1 MLGDILY
8 SKGFLEL
15 NNISPE
21 VAKIV
26 SHAVVQLSLGELK
39 DVSLSKTFNLNREK
53 YLNMIY
59 QKTASL
65 MEAAAGAA
73 ALL

>member
-21 VAKIV
+21 VAKII
-26 SHAVVQLSLGELK
+26 SRAVVQLSLGELK
-39 DVSLSKTFNLNREK
+39 DVSL
-53 YLNMIY
+53 
-59 QKTASL
+59 
-65 MEAAAGAA
+65 
-73 ALL
+73 